1 MRRSD
6 GTSRYNNRLD
16 GISRVLDVPA
26 DAVEDE
32 SLLRSIYVSLLEKI
46 VCAAHVNLLAGEY
59 HRSDPK
65 HILTHEPS
73 GPDLIDGTK
82 SLRPEVAV
90 IIRSPALPGHAE
102 GLAGE
107 PCGEDVD
114 ASPPLREVCCLDVI
128 VFSRLWE
135 PISQH
140 LAAELVY
147 VAVEQVFPSQPR
159 RGYLG
164 SSDAAEQRCVR
175 QHLALKSK

>member
-1 MRRSD
+1 
-6 GTSRYNNRLD
+6 
-16 GISRVLDVPA
+16 
-26 DAVEDE
+26 
-32 SLLRSIYVSLLEKI
+32 VSLLEKI

-59 HRSDPK
+59 HRRDSK
-65 HILTHEPS
+65 HVLTHEPS
-73 GPDLIDGTK
+73 GPNLLDDSD

-114 ASPPLREVCCLDVI
+114 TSPPLREVCCLDVI
-128 VFSRLWE
+128 VFFRLRK

-147 VAVEQVFPSQPR
+147 VAVEQVLPSQPR

-164 SSDAAEQRCVR
+164 SSDAAEE
-175 QHLALKSK
+175 